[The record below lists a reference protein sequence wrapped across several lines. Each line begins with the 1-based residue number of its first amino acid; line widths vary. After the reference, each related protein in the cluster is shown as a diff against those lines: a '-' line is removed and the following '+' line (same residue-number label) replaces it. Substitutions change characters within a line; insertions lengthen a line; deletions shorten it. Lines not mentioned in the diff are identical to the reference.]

1 MVSASKAKTVL
12 ENEHLS
18 EKNQNIKKPQKT
30 DKQTKKTTYPQTT
43 SFTGIYYAGHEEG
56 QCFLPPRAG
65 NDPTEIKGQGQGCP
79 TKSNMPTYRPLSNK
93 LKSSNPSTNTFLQIT
108 AQTRD
113 ENVLMHLTLEPHT
126 YTA

>member
-1 MVSASKAKTVL
+1 MNISLKKTKIPKK
-12 ENEHLS
+12 
-18 EKNQNIKKPQKT
+18 KNSTKT
-30 DKQTKKTTYPQTT
+30 KTKKQPTPKPT
-43 SFTGIYYAGHEEG
+43 SFAGIYYAGHEKG